1 MVGRCRHLGRE
12 RHQLVGLS
20 KRPSQLLETRDPTA
34 VVVTRRRCLPCV
46 PARENSGDVN
56 MSVEAVRRLLVSAL
70 DRSRVE
76 PSKGERHFMRR
87 SSRQASRPV
96 RFAPFGVG
104 AVTVRS
110 VDEL

>member
-12 RHQLVGLS
+12 RHQPVGLS

-56 MSVEAVRRLLVSAL
+56 MSAEAVRRLLVSAL

-76 PSKGERHFMRR
+76 PSKGETFVRR

-96 RFAPFGVG
+96 RFAPFDVG